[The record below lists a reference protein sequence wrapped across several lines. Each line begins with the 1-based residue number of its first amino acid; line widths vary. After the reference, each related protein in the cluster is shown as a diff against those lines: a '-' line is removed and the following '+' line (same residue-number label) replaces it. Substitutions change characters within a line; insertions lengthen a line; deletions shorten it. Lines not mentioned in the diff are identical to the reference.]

1 MWETVSALCVVLG
14 GIVVVCAGLRAL
26 GIGTGSLPRSRM
38 RVVESLS
45 LGNRQRLH
53 VVEVA
58 GERLL
63 VGATEQQVNLLK
75 ALPADPEGEPL
86 ELDVLGDAVESEEG
100 AARSSAPVWLERLR
114 AAARASLPILIGCLF
129 VAGHPEVAHAQ
140 EAVDI
145 GPATLSLA
153 LDEATTPARI
163 SSTLQIVALLT
174 LISVAPSLILMM
186 TCYARILIVLMLLR
200 QAMGTHQLPPRQ
212 VLVSLSLFTTLFV
225 MAPVGEQIY
234 QEALVPY
241 TAEEIDIAEAGTL
254 AALPVRE
261 YLLSH
266 TRANDL
272 LLFYDL
278 AGEAPPEIREEA
290 KFRMLLPA
298 YLISEIRTAFEI
310 GFMIYLPFLIID
322 ILVASMLI
330 SMGMMVL
337 PPMMISLPFKL
348 MLFVLLDGWNLLLSA
363 LVTGLQTG

>member
-26 GIGTGSLPRSRM
+26 GIGTGTPPRSRM

-63 VGATEQQVNLLK
+63 VGATEQQINLLRT
-75 ALPADPEGEPL
+75 LPSDTTAGS
-86 ELDVLGDAVESEEG
+86 VALGDVVEDTEQEQS
-100 AARSSAPVWLERLR
+100 PDWLDRLR
-114 AAARASLPILIGCLF
+114 AVARVSLPVLVGLLTLA
-129 VAGHPEVAHAQ
+129 VVPEFASAQ
-140 EAVDI
+140 ESVDL

-153 LDEATTPARI
+153 LDEATTPARM

-212 VLVSLSLFTTLFV
+212 ILVSLALFTTLFV

-241 TAEEIDIAEAGTL
+241 TSEQIDISEAGAL
-254 AALPVRE
+254 AGVPVRE
-261 YLLSH
+261 YLLNH
-266 TRANDL
+266 TRVDDL
-272 LLFYDL
+272 GLFYEL
-278 AGEAPPEIREEA
+278 AGEALPEVREDA

-298 YLISEIRTAFEI
+298 YMISEIRTAFEI
-310 GFMIYLPFLIID
+310 GFMIYLPFLVID

-348 MLFVLLDGWNLLLSA
+348 MLFVLLDGWNLLLNA
-363 LVTGLQTG
+363 LVTGLQ

>member
-14 GIVVVCAGLRAL
+14 GIIVVCAGLRAL
-26 GIGTGSLPRSRM
+26 GVGTGSLPRSRM
-38 RVVESLS
+38 RVVETLS

-58 GERLL
+58 GERML
-63 VGATEQQVNLLK
+63 VGATEQQVNLLRN
-75 ALPADPEGEPL
+75 LPPEPEGELL
-86 ELDVLGDAVESEEG
+86 ELGGLEAEEDG
-100 AARSSAPVWLERLR
+100 AGRSVVSPAPEWLERLR
-114 AAARASLPILIGCLF
+114 AAARASLPMWIGFIGVL
-129 VAGHPEVAHAQ
+129 ALPEFAQAQ
-140 EAVDI
+140 ESVDI

-163 SSTLQIVALLT
+163 SSTMQIVALLT
-174 LISVAPSLILMM
+174 LISVAPSLILMT
-186 TCYARILIVLMLLR
+186 TCYVRILIVLMLLR

-241 TAEEIDIAEAGTL
+241 TSEEIDIAQAGEI
-254 AALPVRE
+254 AAGPVRE

-266 TRANDL
+266 TRVNDL
-272 LLFYDL
+272 GLFYEM
-278 AGEAPPEIREEA
+278 AGEDLPEVREDA

-310 GFMIYLPFLIID
+310 GFMIYLPFLVVD

-363 LVTGLQTG
+363 LVTGLQ